1 MKINKKFKL
10 EKFVFLSLHFIYQ
23 SVREWNIYLSN
34 VLFFNR
40 VSQNKNIY
48 ENQKFKVLM
57 KYNELQNV
65 KYNIF

>member
-10 EKFVFLSLHFIYQ
+10 EKFVFLSLDFIYQ